1 MDLQSHNDTTHQQIE
16 TAKKLVKN
24 SDSLELKKPDGYKTI
39 DEIEQFGNLIIEHD
53 GFLEH
58 GFGGELEQLYENGFA
73 PSQISEATMFITP
86 IKNEKQTRGVKNEV
100 KQAVK
105 ENNYTIKEVKGKGE
119 AVIEYIT

>member
-1 MDLQSHNDTTHQQIE
+1 MFRHRSVDTYKKLCCQQKHMDLQSHNDTTHQQIE

-58 GFGGELEQLYENGFA
+58 GFGGIMAVDYL
-73 PSQISEATMFITP
+73 TP
-86 IKNEKQTRGVKNEV
+86 IDVFN
-100 KQAVK
+100 
-105 ENNYTIKEVKGKGE
+105 
-119 AVIEYIT
+119 